1 MYQFVLLSESYMI
14 DFGQMVPQLVFHMIM
29 VLVLFF
35 VLGKLLF
42 KPVQKILE
50 KRKETVEGQIEGA
63 KKDQETAKAL
73 REEYEAK
80 LQNVNEA
87 VSYTHLTLP
96 TILRE

>member
-42 KPVQKILE
+42 KPV
-50 KRKETVEGQIEGA
+50 
-63 KKDQETAKAL
+63 
-73 REEYEAK
+73 
-80 LQNVNEA
+80 
-87 VSYTHLTLP
+87 
-96 TILRE
+96 